1 MEVKRLED
9 AFDLSGP
16 DKPQRHYPTLKPRPT
31 LLYDGLHDR
40 ALKHYFRNAE
50 VKKHLAQMKPRT
62 SQTERESKVRR
73 DVDNYMDKI
82 HCTSPYTSLVKAK
95 PPPKKRRS
103 NFQGGPLLLRSRH
116 GPQLSKGE
124 AERLVNAATKLLV
137 ATETIPLDQQQGG
150 RHRSGKGYR
159 DDGRTASSL
168 PLLYG
173 SGGSGGDYG
182 HAPRRPDRP
191 KSTYGNRSSMGGRPR
206 SSYGERPRPKS
217 AAEASRPKSAAKTS
231 PSTARY
237 GYDSM
242 GRKIKLRLEQPRHY
256 EASES
261 DQDPEDY
268 DDDFDDSVD
277 SGMNILVPVK
287 GRSQS
292 PEWLK

>member
-1 MEVKRLED
+1 MSSQDVIKSTAKKLKYYMEVKRLED

-137 ATETIPLDQQQGG
+137 ATVSPFVSQYVHQIVLP
-150 RHRSGKGYR
+150 
-159 DDGRTASSL
+159 SL
-168 PLLYG
+168 QFC
-173 SGGSGGDYG
+173 DE
-182 HAPRRPDRP
+182 P
-191 KSTYGNRSSMGGRPR
+191 KI
-206 SSYGERPRPKS
+206 
-217 AAEASRPKSAAKTS
+217 EASKVTMICVNEN
-231 PSTARY
+231 PSWAR
-237 GYDSM
+237 
-242 GRKIKLRLEQPRHY
+242 
-256 EASES
+256 
-261 DQDPEDY
+261 
-268 DDDFDDSVD
+268 F
-277 SGMNILVPVK
+277 
-287 GRSQS
+287 
-292 PEWLK
+292 